1 MIYRISKFDGGW
13 IPSDASGAWHRRN
26 IKKNSSICEISVR
39 LNKTFCVGFSE
50 LSARHAASVAAL
62 LDLRGICKKSP
73 DPFQARGSGGGY
85 LLSHF
90 RSTIGVVRLNFSV
103 RNGKRWIPHA
113 ITTLVFFSVEP
124 LFGGSSISW
133 SVTDGLAR
141 LSEVLDTSFS

>member
-1 MIYRISKFDGGW
+1 MIQRYKFYLEPKN
-13 IPSDASGAWHRRN
+13 IPPGLSDEPITLR
-26 IKKNSSICEISVR
+26 
-39 LNKTFCVGFSE
+39 VGFSK

-62 LDLRGICKKSP
+62 LDLMGVYEKSP
-73 DPFQARGSGGGY
+73 EPFQARGSGGGY

-113 ITTLVFFSVEP
+113 ITTLVFFSVKP

-141 LSEVLDTSFS
+141 LDEVRYVILLNYLSSNRFPRS